1 MAFSSFFAPP
11 RAKPRKPRFL
21 TTVRHFLLFFEAPGL
36 PESSLQG
43 LPNRSKIE
51 LRVAWGCLG
60 PLGAL
65 LGRSWDALGGL
76 SGRFWGALGGSWAP
90 GWRPRGP
97 QEAPGRHSRGNMEPQ
112 RLSNEPQEVSGVRE
126 SPGKQLGAPRRN
138 GKRPASARSA
148 RARAPRENSL
158 QHRGVF
164 GEPRTT
170 ASTHLTHHRRDRK
183 AACTIAKPPQ
193 GPERSLHHR
202 QATAGTGKQLA
213 PPPSHRQ
220 ASDNSSTNVCKHSFF

>member
-1 MAFSSFFAPP
+1 MGRSWFGLGLSWAVLGRSWVAFGLSWGG
-11 RAKPRKPRFL
+11 L
-21 TTVRHFLLFFEAPGL
+21 GTLLGA
-36 PESSLQG
+36 
-43 LPNRSKIE
+43 
-51 LRVAWGCLG
+51 LG
-60 PLGAL
+60 PLLGALGAL
-65 LGRSWDALGGL
+65 LAALGGL
-76 SGRFWGALGGSWAP
+76 SGRFWGALERPPGGTP
-90 GWRPRGP
+90 
-97 QEAPGRHSRGNMEPQ
+97 EAKMEPQ
-112 RLSNEPQEVSGVRE
+112 RPSNEPQEVSGGRE
-126 SPGKQLGAPRRN
+126 STGKQLGAPRRN

-158 QHRGVF
+158 QHRGVL

-202 QATAGTGKQLA
+202 QATAGTRKQLA

>member
-1 MAFSSFFAPP
+1 M
-11 RAKPRKPRFL
+11 
-21 TTVRHFLLFFEAPGL
+21 
-36 PESSLQG
+36 
-43 LPNRSKIE
+43 
-51 LRVAWGCLG
+51 G

-65 LGRSWDALGGL
+65 LGRSWPLLAGFLGAFGALLEALGPQD
-76 SGRFWGALGGSWAP
+76 GA
-90 GWRPRGP
+90 
-97 QEAPGRHSRGNMEPQ
+97 QEAPRRLPGGTSGAKMEPQ

-158 QHRGVF
+158 QHRGVL

-183 AACTIAKPPQ
+183 VACTIAKPPQ

-202 QATAGTGKQLA
+202 QATAGTGKRLA

-220 ASDNSSTNVCKHSFF
+220 ASDNSSTNVCKNCFF

>member
-1 MAFSSFFAPP
+1 M
-11 RAKPRKPRFL
+11 
-21 TTVRHFLLFFEAPGL
+21 
-36 PESSLQG
+36 
-43 LPNRSKIE
+43 
-51 LRVAWGCLG
+51 G

-65 LGRSWDALGGL
+65 LGALGALFGTL
-76 SGRFWGALGGSWAP
+76 LVGFLGALGALLD
-90 GWRPRGP
+90 P
-97 QEAPGRHSRGNMEPQ
+97 QEAPGRHSGGKMEPQ

-126 SPGKQLGAPRRN
+126 SPGKQPGAPRRN
-138 GKRPASARSA
+138 GERPASARSA

-158 QHRGVF
+158 QHRGVL

-220 ASDNSSTNVCKHSFF
+220 ASIGQQLHERLQAQLFLTPLSVFSLGRFWAWGGDYRRGGQSLDSSQKRRIKNTWSHFIISR